1 MMAAERRRVEE
12 ELIQPAHA
20 AGLPPPVAQAA
31 SRSGKRA
38 ATRKGIFRAVAIA
51 DGQTRLLVLRFSIP
65 NTPHHGEDQ
74 PCSAL
79 TFLGTRRWLSNC
91 TVAKA
96 SAHHV
101 LDGVEDIRIGRT

>member
-1 MMAAERRRVEE
+1 MEMMMAAERRRVEK

-51 DGQTRLLVLRFSIP
+51 DGAAGSMDNRPSEYIQ
-65 NTPHHGEDQ
+65 
-74 PCSAL
+74 SA
-79 TFLGTRRWLSNC
+79 
-91 TVAKA
+91 
-96 SAHHV
+96 
-101 LDGVEDIRIGRT
+101 GRCI